1 MEKKKPVNNFTR
13 ASKFRISHN
22 GTNNAQKAI
31 ENKWEK
37 WKDLLKDIFYFS
49 ECWVSIEVMLQKVS
63 GNLNLMK
70 DSWKKII
77 IQIAPLNL

>member
-1 MEKKKPVNNFTR
+1 ME
-13 ASKFRISHN
+13 
-22 GTNNAQKAI
+22 
-31 ENKWEK
+31 E
-37 WKDLLKDIFYFS
+37 LLKDIFYFS
-49 ECWVSIEVMLQKVS
+49 RCWVSIEVMLQKVS